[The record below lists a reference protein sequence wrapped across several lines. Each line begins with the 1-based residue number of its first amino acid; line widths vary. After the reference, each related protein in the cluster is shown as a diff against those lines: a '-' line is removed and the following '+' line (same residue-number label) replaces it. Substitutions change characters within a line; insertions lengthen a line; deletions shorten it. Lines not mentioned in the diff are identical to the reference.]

1 MQLKKYLLLLL
12 CLFYP
17 SIYAAERASTIGSTP
32 FALIVYESQTRSN
45 SSMGG
50 GGSSQTNS
58 AILERRI
65 GKRDGG
71 LELEYSFSQ
80 SDIPKIESWKL
91 PARVLVVPGSSIEL
105 LNESE
110 ISTRLNSF
118 LDKNL
123 EIRKQCG
130 EVVFTWTA
138 FEIHCDTDHVIDL
151 IESYNL
157 HLGSLYES
165 KLYEEKDTIAPA
177 PLKRVSVDG
186 NNLAYE
192 VELKLDPIYLQKEYE
207 KTIEQV
213 AQITGESVSSV
224 MSSSL
229 KLTDNEKPKF
239 SGTRLV
245 TIETSPSGLVV
256 KIKRETTTTII
267 GGGTFRET
275 RSQNET
281 LKRQEVE

>member
-1 MQLKKYLLLLL
+1 MQLKKYLPLLL

-32 FALIVYESQTRSN
+32 LALIVYQSQTQSN

-50 GGSSQTNS
+50 SGSSQTNS
-58 AILERRI
+58 AIFERRI

-71 LELEYSFSQ
+71 LELEYSFPQ
-80 SDIPKIESWKL
+80 SDIPKIEAWKL
-91 PARVLVVPGSSIEL
+91 PARVLIVPGSSIEL

-110 ISTRLNSF
+110 ISTRLNNF
-118 LDKNL
+118 LDENPD
-123 EIRKQCG
+123 IRKQCG

-138 FEIHCDTDHVIDL
+138 FEIHCDTNHVIDV
-151 IESYNL
+151 IESFNL
-157 HLGSLYES
+157 HLGQLHEG
-165 KLYEEKDTIAPA
+165 KLYEDKDTTAPA
-177 PLKRVSVDG
+177 PLKRVSVDE
-186 NNLAYE
+186 NNLVYE
-192 VELKLDPIYLQKEYE
+192 VELILDPIYLQKEYE
-207 KTIEQV
+207 KTMEQV
-213 AQITGESVSSV
+213 AKITGESVSSV
-224 MSSSL
+224 MNSSL

-245 TIETSPSGLVV
+245 TIETIPSGLVV
-256 KIKRETTTTII
+256 KIQRETTTTII

-275 RSQNET
+275 RTQNET